1 MEYRQL
7 GRTGT
12 RVSELCLGTM
22 NFGGRTDEENSI
34 RIIDQAIEAGINF
47 IDTADVY
54 GRGVSEEITGKALA
68 ANGHRDDVV
77 LATKAVA
84 NMGDGPNDH
93 GASRYHLTRAV
104 EGSLKRLQTD
114 RIDLFYLHIVDL
126 TTPMDEILD
135 TLDVLVRQGKLLYV
149 GTSKWPPTLIM
160 EGLALADAHGLPRF
174 VAEQPPYQMLDRGI
188 ENELVWMCMR
198 QGIGICPWGP
208 LAYGMLTGRY
218 RKGQD
223 FPEGGRMSK
232 KDPDTDNRL
241 THEALDA
248 IEEYLKLSEARGV
261 PLAEFAHAWLLRRP
275 GLSSVI
281 IGPRTEEHL
290 ESALRS
296 LDLELTEEEL
306 ARVDEIVPP
315 GTWVSDFYD
324 GNVYG
329 RLRKMIKTPDEWRK
343 R

>member
-1 MEYRQL
+1 MDYRQL
-7 GRTGT
+7 GRSGT

-22 NFGGRTDEENSI
+22 NFGGRTDEPTAA
-34 RIIDQAIEAGINF
+34 RIVDASLDAGINF

-54 GRGVSEEITGKALA
+54 GRGVSEEITGRALV

-84 NMGDGPNDH
+84 GMGEGQNDR
-93 GASRYHLTRAV
+93 GASRYHITRAV
-104 EGSLKRLQTD
+104 DDSLRRLQTD

-135 TLDVLVRQGKLLYV
+135 TLDVLVRQGKILYV
-149 GTSKWPPTLIM
+149 GTSKWPATLIM

-188 ENELVWMCMR
+188 ENEMVWMCMR

-208 LAYGMLTGRY
+208 LAYGLLSGRY
-218 RKGQD
+218 RKGQ
-223 FPEGGRMSK
+223 PPHEGGRFSG
-232 KDPDTDNRL
+232 KDPDTDSRY
-241 THEALDA
+241 THAALDA
-248 IEEYLKLSEARGV
+248 VEEYLKLSEARGV
-261 PLAEFAHAWLLRRP
+261 SLAEFAHAWLLSRP
-275 GLSSVI
+275 GIASVI
-281 IGPRTEEHL
+281 VGPGSEDHL

-296 LDLELTEEEL
+296 VDLELTPDEL
-306 ARVDEIVPP
+306 AAVDEIVPP
-315 GTWVSDFYD
+315 GTHVSNFFD

-329 RLRKMIKTPDEWRK
+329 RMRSMIETSDDWRK

>member
-22 NFGGRTDEENSI
+22 NFGGRTDEETSI
-34 RIIDQAIEAGINF
+34 RIIDQALDAGINF

-54 GRGVSEEITGKALA
+54 GRGASEAIVGKALK
-68 ANGHRDDVV
+68 ANGKRDAVV

-84 NMGDGPNDH
+84 AMGDGPNDH

-104 EGSLKRLQTD
+104 EASLQRLQTD

-126 TTPMDEILD
+126 TTPMDEILG
-135 TLDVLVRQGKLLYV
+135 TLDVLVRQGKVLYV
-149 GTSKWPPTLIM
+149 ATSKWPPTLIM

-174 VAEQPPYQMLDRGI
+174 VAEQPPYHLLDRNI

-208 LAYGMLTGRY
+208 LAYGMLSGRY
-218 RKGQD
+218 RKGQPL
-223 FPEGGRMSK
+223 PEGGRMAD
-232 KDPDTDNRL
+232 KDPDTDPRL
-241 THEALDA
+241 THAALDA
-248 IEEYLKLSEARGV
+248 IEEYIKLAEARGV
-261 PLAEFAHAWLLRRP
+261 PLAEFAHAWLLTRP
-275 GLSSVI
+275 GIASVI

-290 ESALRS
+290 QSALRS
-296 LDLELTEEEL
+296 LELELTEEEL
-306 ARVDEIVPP
+306 AAVDRIVPP

-324 GNVYG
+324 MNVYG
-329 RLRKMIKTPDEWRK
+329 RLRTMIHTADEWRK

>member
-1 MEYRQL
+1 MQYRQL
-7 GRTGT
+7 GRSGT

-22 NFGGRTDEENSI
+22 NFGGRTDEQTSA
-34 RIIDQAIEAGINF
+34 RIIDQALDAGINF

-54 GRGVSEEITGKALA
+54 GRGVSEEIVGRALA
-68 ANGHRDDVV
+68 ANGRRDDVV

-104 EGSLKRLQTD
+104 EASLRRLQTD

-135 TLDVLVRQGKLLYV
+135 TLDVLVRQGKILYV

-208 LAYGMLTGRY
+208 LAYGLLTGRY
-218 RKGQD
+218 RKGQP
-223 FPEGGRMSK
+223 FPEGGRMSN

-241 THEALDA
+241 THAALDA
-248 IEEYLKLSEARGV
+248 VEEYLKLSEARGV
-261 PLAEFAHAWLLRRP
+261 PLAEFAHAWLLTRP
-275 GLSSVI
+275 GGRDLT
-281 IGPRTEEHL
+281 GGEH
-290 ESALRS
+290 
-296 LDLELTEEEL
+296 
-306 ARVDEIVPP
+306 ARRR
-315 GTWVSDFYD
+315 GA
-324 GNVYG
+324 GAG
-329 RLRKMIKTPDEWRK
+329 AR
-343 R
+343 

>member
-1 MEYRQL
+1 MKYRQL

-22 NFGGRTDEENSI
+22 NFGGRTDEATSI
-34 RIIDQAIEAGINF
+34 RIIDQAIDAGINF
-47 IDTADVY
+47 IDSADVY
-54 GRGVSEEITGKALA
+54 ARGVSEEILGKALQG
-68 ANGHRDDVV
+68 NGHRDDVV
-77 LATKAVA
+77 VATKAVA

-104 EGSLKRLQTD
+104 EGSLRRLQTD

-126 TTPMDEILD
+126 TTPMDEILG
-135 TLDVLVRQGKLLYV
+135 TLDVLVQQGKLLYV

-208 LAYGMLTGRY
+208 LAYGMLSGRY
-218 RKGQD
+218 RKGQPP
-223 FPEGGRMSK
+223 PEGGRMST
-232 KDPDTDNRL
+232 KDPDTDSRF
-241 THEALDA
+241 THAALDA
-248 IEEYLKLSEARGV
+248 IEEYVKLAEARGV
-261 PLAEFAHAWLLRRP
+261 PLAEFAHAWLLTRP

-290 ESALRS
+290 ASALRS
-296 LDLELTEEEL
+296 VDLELTEEEL

-315 GTWVSDFYD
+315 GKWVSDFYD
-324 GNVYG
+324 GNVYA
-329 RLRKMIKTPDEWRK
+329 RMRKMIGTPDEWRK